1 MFFINK
7 YYNIS
12 QNLIEKRL
20 GRSQK
25 MPSKLR
31 KLRNVGKI
39 QLKTYVK
46 CLYALINQ
54 LICIINRECLIL
66 HHEAFRAAYNSR
78 STKIGAP
85 SAAQILIQLRYAH
98 SKWI

>member
-1 MFFINK
+1 
-7 YYNIS
+7 
-12 QNLIEKRL
+12 
-20 GRSQK
+20 
-25 MPSKLR
+25 MPSKLC
-31 KLRNVGKI
+31 KLRNVSKI

-54 LICIINRECLIL
+54 LFCIINRECLIL

-85 SAAQILIQLRYAH
+85 SAARILVLREFSYN
-98 SKWI
+98 